1 MSYNNID
8 YDPDADDNGG
18 FAEDGSDDGFK
29 DEDGYA
35 RDLDGDFGD
44 DDFGGLTAGF
54 SDDDDNLDGG
64 DIEMELTPEDKLDN
78 AWRDAKEL
86 KGEEKLTALEE
97 LLKEEKELMEGEKTN
112 YGFKAVKHIIIVSYQ
127 LGKPEKILEW
137 FKKWTTEYK
146 AIMKDHLQAV
156 NKLLDKILE
165 YPEVPALVTLAFQ
178 NITDKL
184 NRTKLLLTKAK
195 SMLKRDT
202 PTLFPNIIETLEEA
216 HGYLKTADG
225 NDDNNN
231 VNLLLELYS
240 HKIMLAERR
249 RNNKDMKAYF
259 DRAILLTES
268 GMVSNAVLGTIY
280 TCGGRARMRE
290 SKFADAAQYFFEAV
304 KNWDQCRR
312 QQETEDCIKLKV
324 FSSLLSGSKVNPFD
338 DQITAS
344 YLVKPTIKAY
354 ERVTKDVLTKN
365 ADAFLQD
372 IKPLQREDIIKD
384 YLPLLKRL
392 IQKDLFLEIV
402 RPYSNISLA
411 FVAKRIHTTPE
422 ETENILVELILN
434 QQIEGT
440 INQASGTL
448 VLQNLSTSYANFY
461 GGLNS
466 VANSVDRVQRTVLS
480 GLA

>member
-1 MSYNNID
+1 
-8 YDPDADDNGG
+8 
-18 FAEDGSDDGFK
+18 
-29 DEDGYA
+29 
-35 RDLDGDFGD
+35 
-44 DDFGGLTAGF
+44 
-54 SDDDDNLDGG
+54 
-64 DIEMELTPEDKLDN
+64 
-78 AWRDAKEL
+78 
-86 KGEEKLTALEE
+86 
-97 LLKEEKELMEGEKTN
+97 
-112 YGFKAVKHIIIVSYQ
+112 
-127 LGKPEKILEW
+127 
-137 FKKWTTEYK
+137 
-146 AIMKDHLQAV
+146 MKDHLQAV
-156 NKLLDKILE
+156 NKLLDKILD

-195 SMLKRDT
+195 SMLKRDVASLY
-202 PTLFPNIIETLEEA
+202 PSIIETLEEA
-216 HGYLKTADG
+216 HSYLKTADG
-225 NDDNNN
+225 SDDNNN

-240 HKIMLAERR
+240 HKIMLAEKR

-290 SKFADAAQYFFEAV
+290 SKFADAAQFFFEAV

-344 YLVKPTIKAY
+344 YLVKPSIKAF
-354 ERVTKDVLTKN
+354 ERVTKDVLLKN

-372 IKPLQREDIIKD
+372 IKPLQREEIVKD
-384 YLPLLKRL
+384 YVPLLKRL

-448 VLQNLSTSYANFY
+448 VLQNLSTSYSNFY

>member
-97 LLKEEKELMEGEKTN
+97 LLKEEKSLMNEKTN
-112 YGFKAVKHIIIVSYQ
+112 YGFKSIKHIMIVSYQ
-127 LGKPEKILEW
+127 LGKQEQITVW
-137 FKKWTTEYK
+137 FKKWVVDYK
-146 AIMKDHLQAV
+146 VHMKDHLQSV

-165 YPEVPALVTLAFQ
+165 YPDLPALVTIAFQ
-178 NITDKL
+178 NITDKI
-184 NRTKLLLTKAK
+184 NRTKLLLIKGK
-195 SMLKRDT
+195 SMLKRGDAS
-202 PTLFPNIIETLEEA
+202 LNQSIIETLEEA
-216 HGYLKTADG
+216 HNYLKTPEG
-225 NDDNNN
+225 TDDNNN

-240 HKIMLAERR
+240 LKIMLAERR
-249 RNNKDMKAYF
+249 RNNKDMKVCF
-259 DRAILLTES
+259 DRALLLTES
-268 GMVSNAVLGTIY
+268 GMVSNAVLGTIFS
-280 TCGGRARMRE
+280 CGGRARMRE
-290 SKFADAAQYFFEAV
+290 SKFADASSFFFETV
-304 KNWDQCRR
+304 KNLDQCRR

-344 YLVKPTIKAY
+344 YLVKPSIKAY
-354 ERVTKDVLTKN
+354 ERITKDVLSKN
-365 ADAFLQD
+365 ADSFLVN
-372 IKPLQREDIIKD
+372 IKPLQKEDIIKE

-392 IQKDLFLEIV
+392 IQKRFIFRCCKTLF
-402 RPYSNISLA
+402 
-411 FVAKRIHTTPE
+411 
-422 ETENILVELILN
+422 
-434 QQIEGT
+434 
-440 INQASGTL
+440 
-448 VLQNLSTSYANFY
+448 
-461 GGLNS
+461 
-466 VANSVDRVQRTVLS
+466 
-480 GLA
+480 